1 MKSVQGSHVTV
12 NEICEYF
19 KNQGISM
26 GTTTVYRHLEK
37 MVREG
42 VVAKYV
48 VDGTSSACF
57 EYTGEKKQDSQPVC
71 YHCKCEKCGKLIH
84 LQCEEVE
91 SLKQHMMEHHNFE
104 MDALRTVFYGICS
117 ECRKNESY
125 KDNHMVACMRVPDK
139 RMREKRKC
147 RFGSRTGRKCAGR
160 LSGRNGTGAK

>member
-19 KNQGISM
+19 KNQGISV

-104 MDALRTVFYGICS
+104 KEENHNCTGEDCPVCACIHQAEQNL
-117 ECRKNESY
+117 KN
-125 KDNHMVACMRVPDK
+125 
-139 RMREKRKC
+139 
-147 RFGSRTGRKCAGR
+147 
-160 LSGRNGTGAK
+160 LGTGFAVAAMPGQKILPVLVAAFLVSCVVERFMGR

>member
-19 KNQGISM
+19 KNQGISV

-57 EYTGEKKQDSQPVC
+57 EYTGESP
-71 YHCKCEKCGKLIH
+71 
-84 LQCEEVE
+84 
-91 SLKQHMMEHHNFE
+91 
-104 MDALRTVFYGICS
+104 
-117 ECRKNESY
+117 
-125 KDNHMVACMRVPDK
+125 
-139 RMREKRKC
+139 
-147 RFGSRTGRKCAGR
+147 
-160 LSGRNGTGAK
+160 RNGSSGGFLFRFWIWWLKPQAGYRLFVTIQPFDDVVAGYTSRDSDNERENIIHNSSPPFRTWYRRR